1 MQIAI
6 LDSSKGIGSPAIG
19 QHPGFKSY
27 KTIRPIPYP
36 SRWHRDLLIQA
47 TLDPAIEEIDHILPA
62 DARSGSLSLSV
73 TANGLKVRV
82 TAVREAEGLL
92 RQSPDAAE
100 ILLTRSFVLAE
111 PRASNARAVW
121 ATRNMTVKVGD
132 RLRILVALADGRERR
147 ISDLV
152 SCIRDADADPFEAIL
167 SLVCRG
173 DLAIDLR
180 HGLHPDVCVERSK
193 HMVPSHASR

>member
-1 MQIAI
+1 MQIAT
-6 LDSSKGIGSPAIG
+6 LDSSKGIDTPAIG

-47 TLDPAIEEIDHILPA
+47 TLDPGVDEIDHIHPT
-62 DARSGSLSLSV
+62 DAGDGSLSLSM
-73 TANGLKVRV
+73 TANGSQVRV
-82 TAVREAEGLL
+82 KAVRDAGGPL
-92 RQSPDAAE
+92 RQQPDADE

-111 PRASNARAVW
+111 PRASDARAVW
-121 ATRNMTVKVGD
+121 ATRNLKVKVGD

-167 SLVCRG
+167 SLACRG
-173 DLAIDLR
+173 VLAIDLR
-180 HGLHPDVCVERSK
+180 HGLHPNVCVERSK
-193 HMVPSHASR
+193 HMITSRASS